1 MIAMAA
7 CREELLG
14 QLQRLGCVE
23 IREPET
29 AGEDWSGL
37 LERESSRLA
46 EAKGALAEV
55 NTALA
60 AMRRYGQVKDG
71 LFVKRRLVTEKEF
84 LGGGLEAQAKTVT
97 QDVGERLR
105 TLSGIQTEMSR
116 LQARRAGLLPWQ
128 DLDLPLEAEGT
139 EHVLSR
145 LGTCPAGTDVGALRL
160 ELEALPAELLE
171 ISADKQQRYLLLL
184 CHRAAEEPVME
195 VLRAHGFS
203 AAAFPGVTGTAAADL
218 KQTDRQLEELQRRR
232 EEAEAAIA
240 ESARERD
247 TLRTYADRLT
257 AETARESAAER
268 LLTDG
273 TIVFFEGWAPAER
286 MADVSALLERLG
298 CAWEA
303 ADPAP
308 EEYPEVPVK
317 LKNNC
322 LTRPL
327 NMVTEMYSLPAYDN
341 VDPNPLMAPFFILFY
356 GVMMADMGY
365 GLLMMLASVFVLR
378 TYRPKGTM
386 QHFFGLLGLCGFTD
400 MRDVH
405 KEIENGNKKAELAL
419 NMLVRSI
426 KKTLGAYFFL
436 LGGKVD
442 ALVFTAGIGEND
454 DIVRAKVCEGL
465 EELGVRLNLEEN
477 GTRKPGARTISTPD
491 SKIKVLIIPTNEE
504 LQIAQATMEVLA

>member
-84 LGGGLEAQAKTVT
+84 LGGELEAQAKTVT

-184 CHRAAEEPVME
+184 CHRATEEPVME

-240 ESARERD
+240 ESSAKYGGYCYQIAFRILALREDAEECVGD
-247 TLRTYADRLT
+247 TWLR
-257 AETARESAAER
+257 
-268 LLTDG
+268 
-273 TIVFFEGWAPAER
+273 
-286 MADVSALLERLG
+286 
-298 CAWEA
+298 AWEA
-303 ADPAP
+303 MPPSRPGRLDTFLG
-308 EEYPEVPVK
+308 K
-317 LKNNC
+317 I
-322 LTRPL
+322 TRNL
-327 NMVTEMYSLPAYDN
+327 SLDRWRA
-341 VDPNPLMAPFFILFY
+341 
-356 GVMMADMGY
+356 
-365 GLLMMLASVFVLR
+365 LR
-378 TYRPKGTM
+378 AQKRWQG
-386 QHFFGLLGLCGFTD
+386 Q
-400 MRDVH
+400 
-405 KEIENGNKKAELAL
+405 AELAL
-419 NMLVRSI
+419 TELGDCLPASGGVEQEVEAAALAESLNRFLESLPQEKRVLFVRRYWYLCS
-426 KKTLGAYFFL
+426 
-436 LGGKVD
+436 V
-442 ALVFTAGIGEND
+442 
-454 DIVRAKVCEGL
+454 
-465 EELGVRLNLEEN
+465 EELAAWSGRRRGTVSAALFRLRQDLREHLERE
-477 GTRKPGARTISTPD
+477 GFT
-491 SKIKVLIIPTNEE
+491 L
-504 LQIAQATMEVLA
+504 

>member
-1 MIAMAA
+1 MAIVKMKKLRVIAMAA
-7 CREELLG
+7 HREELLR

-97 QDVGERLR
+97 RDVGERLR
-105 TLSGIQTEMSR
+105 TLSGIQAEMSR

-139 EHVLSR
+139 EHVLFR
-145 LGTCPAGTDVGALRL
+145 LGTCPAGTDVGALRM
-160 ELEALPAELLE
+160 ELEVLPAELLE

-184 CHRAAEEPVME
+184 CHRAEEEQAME

-203 AAAFPGVTGTAAADL
+203 AAVFPGVTGTAAADL
-218 KQTDRQLEELQRRR
+218 KRTDRQLEELQRRR

-298 CAWEA
+298 RQVVTLKKSVPGFLVNRFAQALFRESLDLLEKDVA
-303 ADPAP
+303 TPADIDRA
-308 EEYPEVPVK
+308 VK
-317 LKNNC
+317 YAVGM
-322 LTRPL
+322 R
-327 NMVTEMYSLPAYDN
+327 YAS
-341 VDPNPLMAPFFILFY
+341 I
-356 GVMMADMGY
+356 
-365 GLLMMLASVFVLR
+365 GLLEYFDAVGFELERAIAENVYPTLCNTDKIQKIVSDGIRDGR
-378 TYRPKGTM
+378 TG
-386 QHFFGLLGLCGFTD
+386 Q
-400 MRDVH
+400 
-405 KEIENGNKKAELAL
+405 KA
-419 NMLVRSI
+419 
-426 KKTLGAYFFL
+426 G
-436 LGGKVD
+436 
-442 ALVFTAGIGEND
+442 
-454 DIVRAKVCEGL
+454 EGL
-465 EELGVRLNLEEN
+465 YRWDEDSLADFRVRLQEPFLKSVEN
-477 GTRKPGARTISTPD
+477 WTARK
-491 SKIKVLIIPTNEE
+491 
-504 LQIAQATMEVLA
+504 